1 MGVNCLSETFVGFGE
16 SSGAGER
23 PCIVVVDFI
32 VGFTDPET
40 QLGADFTAE
49 VEATR
54 ALLDIAR
61 AKGVPIVFTTVA
73 YEPHFRDGGHFIVKV
88 PALKLLV
95 QGSMWVGV
103 DERLARLPSEPLVE
117 KKYASSFFGTPLAS
131 MLTSFAVDTV
141 IVTGCTTS
149 GCVRATALDALQHGY
164 RVVVPRE
171 CVGDR
176 SQSAHEANLYDIQTK
191 YGDVVS
197 FPDVRDYLSKL
208 K

>member
-1 MGVNCLSETFVGFGE
+1 MSETFAGFGE
-16 SSGAGER
+16 SAGAGRR

-32 VGFTDPET
+32 VGFTDPAT
-40 QLGADFTAE
+40 QLGADFAAE

-54 ALLDIAR
+54 SLLDIAR
-61 AKGVPIVFTTVA
+61 EKGVPVVFTTVA
-73 YEPHFRDGGHFIVKV
+73 YEPHFQDGGHFVEKV

-95 QGSMWVGV
+95 QGSRWVEV
-103 DERLARLPSEPLVE
+103 DERLARQPASEPLVE

-131 MLTSFAVDTV
+131 MLASQGVDTV

-176 SQSAHEANLYDIQTK
+176 SETAHEANLYDIQTK

-197 FPDVRDYLSKL
+197 VLHTRDYLSKL
-208 K
+208 N